1 MKQIN
6 SAKDRGAYS
15 LLLHCCECDPRKKE
29 KARLSG
35 LPFIKYSYKSQTWY
49 FDKIMANISVLL
61 YYQHCNVL
69 KIDALCVSQLL
80 QLKRQ
85 GFYKIVQSLCW
96 ADHFFFL
103 TRKFLNQGVGRWEFY
118 SSTLLP
124 SLNWTLTTCFQELLH
139 QIPCQSSRKPGWFDG
154 ARVPIVSLRFQDPN
168 SRFLFGESE
177 HILRFRDTFSTS

>member
-29 KARLSG
+29 RASLSG
-35 LPFIKYSYKSQTWY
+35 LPFKKYSYKLQTWY
-49 FDKIMANISVLL
+49 FDNGKYFSSFILPTLL
-61 YYQHCNVL
+61 CL
-69 KIDALCVSQLL
+69 KDALCVSQLL

-96 ADHFFFL
+96 ADQFFL
-103 TRKFLNQGVGRWEFY
+103 TRKFLNEGVGRWEFY

-124 SLNWTLTTCFQELLH
+124 SLNWTLTTCFHELLH
-139 QIPCQSSRKPGWFDG
+139 QIPCQSCRKPGWFDG
-154 ARVPIVSLRFQDPN
+154 ARVPIVSFRFQDPN